1 MVKNYNSINIEK
13 INLLNDSSVEIVFSS
28 DRNGENVGHIL
39 FEGVT
44 QFTYQSV
51 IENTSR
57 NDSIHIIEFMI
68 RRLDYKAKKR
78 FCGVFSFKPFPT
90 FLLPEFKVELHGAE
104 IDISFFCKQISMLP
118 DTKPFIDLTF

>member
-13 INLLNDSSVEIVFSS
+13 LNLLNDSSIEILFSS
-28 DRNGENVGHIL
+28 DRNGENFGTLL

-44 QFTYQSV
+44 QFTYQSI

-57 NDSIHIIEFMI
+57 NDAIHIIEFMI
-68 RRLDYKAKKR
+68 CQLDDETKKG
-78 FCGVFSFKPFPT
+78 FYEMFLFKPFPS

-104 IDISFFCKQISMLP
+104 IDILFFCKQISMLP
-118 DTKPFIDLTF
+118 DTEPFIDLNF

>member
-13 INLLNDSSVEIVFSS
+13 LDLLNDSSIEILFSN
-28 DRNGENVGHIL
+28 DRNGENFGTLL

-68 RRLDYKAKKR
+68 NKLDYKAKKR
-78 FCGVFSFKPFPT
+78 FCEVFSFQPFPI
-90 FLLPEFKVELHGAE
+90 FLQPEFKVELHGSE
-104 IDISFFCKQISMLP
+104 IDIFFFCKRISMPP
-118 DTKPFIDLTF
+118 DTKAFIDLNF